1 MPQQQLRTQDFTS
14 KSSLHSHQKPASPVR
29 RGVLSTSSTIIHL
42 HSALNQNEPCHTRCQ
57 SFSQT
62 MRERTRLLPCLA
74 VLVAATAEADCEVVV
89 AELAGVC
96 WAVRPRALGATVT
109 CLLCWL
115 LLSGGCWPWR
125 RPNVFCKTVHS
136 RYTSL
141 EKVKA
146 RHQLNRNHH
155 NKCVSDQNPRAS
167 TLTASQR
174 FHQIATNCCNPT
186 RVVYPKRAEAVA
198 RNERTDTTGRQTD
211 PACSRGQ
218 VCVLHVIGQL
228 RTHQRAVLHACRK
241 VSVGRQVIN
250 RNTTSS
256 QREKE
261 TVVVLWHTHTHK

>member
-1 MPQQQLRTQDFTS
+1 MPQQQLRTQDSTS

-29 RGVLSTSSTIIHL
+29 RGVLSTSSMIIHL

-57 SFSQT
+57 SSPQT
-62 MRERTRLLPCLA
+62 MREQTRLLPCLA
-74 VLVAATAEADCEVVV
+74 VLVADTAEADCEVVV

-141 EKVKA
+141 EKAKA

-155 NKCVSDQNPRAS
+155 NKCVSDHNPRAS

-218 VCVLHVIGQL
+218 VCVLHV
-228 RTHQRAVLHACRK
+228 T
-241 VSVGRQVIN
+241 
-250 RNTTSS
+250 
-256 QREKE
+256 
-261 TVVVLWHTHTHK
+261 